1 MPNPFQRHDSEF
13 TLRSV
18 FNLEGSLT
26 SLLADVFP
34 TVYLLCNTGV
44 PVRHAAVLSAPLG
57 TKKKKLMAATCPF
70 WPRHFCM
77 DQAKDGRPGL
87 GLTLDN
93 VLQLSLLH
101 EQQER

>member
-57 TKKKKLMAATCPF
+57 TKKKKV
-70 WPRHFCM
+70 
-77 DQAKDGRPGL
+77 DGSH
-87 GLTLDN
+87 
-93 VLQLSLLH
+93 LSLLAKTFLYGSG
-101 EQQER
+101 